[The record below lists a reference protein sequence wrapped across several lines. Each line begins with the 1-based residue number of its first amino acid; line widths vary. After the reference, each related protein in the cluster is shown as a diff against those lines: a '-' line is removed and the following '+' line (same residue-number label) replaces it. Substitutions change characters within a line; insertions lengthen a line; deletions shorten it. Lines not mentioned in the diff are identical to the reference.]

1 MNIGNMIVNKI
12 LNGKDLIAYG
22 LAAATLT
29 TSNWLQTVT
38 AVQELIISLAIG
50 VVTLVL
56 LYFRIK
62 SAYLD
67 LKEKENKFK
76 DNGKD

>member
-1 MNIGNMIVNKI
+1 MIVNKI

-22 LAAATLT
+22 LAAASLT
-29 TSNWLQTVT
+29 TANWLQ
-38 AVQELIISLAIG
+38 AVNQIQELIISLAIG

-62 SAYLD
+62 SAWID
-67 LKEKENKFK
+67 LKEKENRIKN
-76 DNGKD
+76 NGKE

>member
-1 MNIGNMIVNKI
+1 MNIGSIILNKV

-22 LAAATLT
+22 LAAASLT
-29 TSNWLQTVT
+29 TVNWLQAVT

-62 SAYLD
+62 AAWID
-67 LKEKENKFK
+67 LKKKEKELNG
-76 DNGKD
+76 GKD